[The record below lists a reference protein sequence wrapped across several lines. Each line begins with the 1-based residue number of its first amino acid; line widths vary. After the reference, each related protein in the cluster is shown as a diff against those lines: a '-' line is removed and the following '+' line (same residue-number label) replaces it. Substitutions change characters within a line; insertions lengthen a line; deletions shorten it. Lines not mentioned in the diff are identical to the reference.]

1 MKETQ
6 DFAFIRQLFSIY
18 LAFIRFHVNN
28 LYQAYV
34 AQRKTVHI
42 EAQNG
47 TTRYRILS
55 FETFTPESGHW
66 VIKTQCASIL
76 KEVDFGNLLNSIP
89 VVEDNFLTKKEIHSV
104 KHSSFTQR
112 RVSSVVIKGL
122 LKPSYQFVNCTLAF
136 KC

>member
-6 DFAFIRQLFSIY
+6 DFSFIRQLFSIY
-18 LAFIRFHVNN
+18 SAFIRFDVNN

-89 VVEDNFLTKKEIHSV
+89 VVEDNFFNQKRNTWCETFEFHTASCQQCRNKGITKAELSV
-104 KHSSFTQR
+104 
-112 RVSSVVIKGL
+112 
-122 LKPSYQFVNCTLAF
+122 C
-136 KC
+136 